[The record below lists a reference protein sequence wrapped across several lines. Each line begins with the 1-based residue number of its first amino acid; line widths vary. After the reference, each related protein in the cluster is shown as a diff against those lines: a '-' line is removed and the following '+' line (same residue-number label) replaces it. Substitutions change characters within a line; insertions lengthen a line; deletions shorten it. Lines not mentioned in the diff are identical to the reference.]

1 MSYSKYYFDFVK
13 NNPDKPWN
21 WYALSGNPNITW
33 DIVRDNP
40 DKPWNWYALSGNPNI
55 TWDIVRDNPDKPW
68 KWYGLSKN
76 KMVYQKK
83 CREAVAVIE
92 NRWLEK
98 MYAPTSNYVKTTL
111 KDHFENLKISIS

>member
-40 DKPWNWYALSGNPNI
+40 DKL
-55 TWDIVRDNPDKPW
+55 
-68 KWYGLSKN
+68 
-76 KMVYQKK
+76 
-83 CREAVAVIE
+83 
-92 NRWLEK
+92 
-98 MYAPTSNYVKTTL
+98 
-111 KDHFENLKISIS
+111 

>member
-40 DKPWNWYALSGNPNI
+40 DKPWEWDALSRNE
-55 TWDIVRDNPDKPW
+55 
-68 KWYGLSKN
+68 
-76 KMVYQKK
+76 MVYQKK
-83 CREAVAVIE
+83 CWAVAVIE

-98 MYAPTSNYVKTTL
+98 MYAPTSNYVNTTL
-111 KDHFENLKISIS
+111 KDHFENLKIKQQIKQH